1 LGLFTMKRVPEMEV
15 MDDESE
21 VEAYSSAAAQSY
33 LEAIDKSL
41 VEHVARLYGQGEP
54 SGRALDLGCGP
65 GQITI
70 LLATR
75 WPAVRWVGLDA
86 APAMLAQGRKD
97 AAAAGVETIDFQA
110 VRVGPEGDGRLPYE
124 DASFDLVVCNSVLHH
139 LADPLQSLDEMAR
152 VAKPGAAF
160 LLRDLARPSAPLY
173 PLHVRVFGR
182 HYEGEMRRL
191 YEASVRAAY
200 TVEELEDML
209 RRSRWAGSGAR
220 VFHRGRTHLGIE
232 RATNYELSRKSA

>member
-1 LGLFTMKRVPEMEV
+1 MTRVPEMEV

-33 LEAIDKSL
+33 LEAIDKSF
-41 VEHVARLYGQGEP
+41 VEQIARLYGSKQP

-70 LLATR
+70 LLAKR
-75 WPAVRWVGLDA
+75 WPSVQWVGLDA
-86 APAMLAQGRKD
+86 APTMLEQGRKD
-97 AAAAGVETIDFQA
+97 AAAAGVTSIENQT
-110 VRVGPEGDGRLPYE
+110 VRVGPECYVRLPFD

-139 LADPLQSLDEMAR
+139 LTDPMQSLDEMAR
-152 VAKPGAAF
+152 VARPGAVF
-160 LLRDLARPSAPLY
+160 LLRDLARPLAPLY

-191 YEASVRAAY
+191 YQASVRAAY
-200 TVEELEDML
+200 TAEELADML
-209 RRSRWAGSGAR
+209 QRSRWAGTGAR
-220 VFHRGRTHLGIE
+220 VFKRGRTHLGIE
-232 RATNYELSRKSA
+232 RPA

>member
-1 LGLFTMKRVPEMEV
+1 MGLFTMTRVPEMEV

-33 LEAIDKSL
+33 LEAIDKSF
-41 VEHVARLYGQGEP
+41 VEHVARLYGEEQP
-54 SGRALDLGCGP
+54 SGLALDLGCGP

-70 LLATR
+70 LLAKR
-75 WPAVRWVGLDA
+75 WPAVRWIGLDA
-86 APAMLAQGRKD
+86 APSMLAQGRKD
-97 AAAAGVETIDFQA
+97 ASAAGVDTIDFQT

-152 VAKPGAAF
+152 VAKPGAVF
-160 LLRDLARPSAPLY
+160 LLRDLARPAAPLY
-173 PLHVRVFGR
+173 PLHVRIFGR
-182 HYEGEMRRL
+182 HYDGEMRRL

-200 TVEELEDML
+200 TADELEAML
-209 RRSRWAGSGAR
+209 QRSRWASTAAR
-220 VFHRGRTHLGIE
+220 VFRRGRTHLGIE
-232 RATNYELSRKSA
+232 RAAANQAYRKTV

>member
-1 LGLFTMKRVPEMEV
+1 MGLFTMTRMPEMEV

-33 LEAIDKSL
+33 LEAIDKSF
-41 VEHVARLYGQGEP
+41 VDHVARLYGNSQP

-70 LLATR
+70 LLAKR
-75 WPAVRWVGLDA
+75 WPEVQWVGLDA

-97 AAAAGVETIDFQA
+97 AVAAGIDTIEFQT
-110 VRVGPEGDGRLPYE
+110 VRVGPEGDGRLPFE

-139 LADPLQSLDEMAR
+139 LTDPLQSLDEMAR
-152 VAKPGAAF
+152 VLRPGAAF
-160 LLRDLARPSAPLY
+160 LLRDLARPAAPLY

-200 TVEELEDML
+200 TVEELDAML
-209 RRSRWAGSGAR
+209 QRSRFAGTGAR
-220 VFHRGRTHLGIE
+220 TFRRGRTHLGIE
-232 RATNYELSRKSA
+232 RAAR

>member
-1 LGLFTMKRVPEMEV
+1 MTRVPEMEV

-33 LEAIDKSL
+33 LEAIDKSF
-41 VEHVARLYGQGEP
+41 VEHVARLYGKGEP

-70 LLATR
+70 LLAKR
-75 WPAVRWVGLDA
+75 WPAVHWAGLDA

-97 AAAAGVETIDFQA
+97 AAAAGVGTIDFQA
-110 VRVGPEGDGRLPYE
+110 VRVGPEGDGRRLPFE

-160 LLRDLARPSAPLY
+160 LLRDLARPAAPLY
-173 PLHVRVFGR
+173 PLHVRIFGR

-200 TVEELEDML
+200 TLEELDDML
-209 RRSRWAGSGAR
+209 QRSRFAGTGAR
-220 VFHRGRTHLGIE
+220 TFRGGRTHLGIE
-232 RATNYELSRKSA
+232 RVANYELSRK

>member
-1 LGLFTMKRVPEMEV
+1 MTRVPEMEV

-33 LEAIDKSL
+33 LEAIDKSF
-41 VEHVARLYGQGEP
+41 VEHVARLYGDGAP
-54 SGRALDLGCGP
+54 SGRGLDLGCGP

-70 LLATR
+70 LLARR
-75 WPAVRWVGLDA
+75 WPAVSWVGLDA
-86 APAMLAQGRKD
+86 APSMLAQARKD
-97 AAAAGVETIDFQA
+97 ASAAGVETIDFQA
-110 VRVGPEGDGRLPYE
+110 VRVGPEGDGRLPYA

-139 LADPLQSLDEMAR
+139 LTDPMQSLDEMAR

-160 LLRDLARPSAPLY
+160 LMRDLARPAAPLY

-200 TVEELEDML
+200 TAEELEDML
-209 RRSRWAGSGAR
+209 RRSRFAGTGAR
-220 VFHRGRTHLGIE
+220 IFRRGWTHLGIE
-232 RATNYELSRKSA
+232 RVANYEVSRKFA